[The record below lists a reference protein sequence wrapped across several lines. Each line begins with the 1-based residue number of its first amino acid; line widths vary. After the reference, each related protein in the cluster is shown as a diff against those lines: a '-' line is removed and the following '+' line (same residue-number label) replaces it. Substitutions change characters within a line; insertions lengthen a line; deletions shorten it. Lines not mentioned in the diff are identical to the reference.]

1 MKAHIVNIGD
11 ELLIGQT
18 VNTNASWMGQLLNA
32 NGIQITQSIAIPDT
46 KNEIITAID
55 NAAKLA
61 DIVLITGG
69 LGPTKDDITK
79 HTLCEYFGSTLVR
92 NEEVYERIVAYFTDR
107 GRVML
112 QVNEDQA
119 LLPDKC
125 TALINTKGTAS
136 GMWFEKDGAIFV
148 SMPGVPYE
156 MQYLMEHEVMPRL
169 NKINNFNIY
178 HETIK
183 TIGVGESFLAEKI
196 NDWENR
202 LLAEG
207 LKLAY
212 LPSPGIVKLRISSI
226 GRSDVENRKLV
237 ETYVS
242 ELKELV
248 PEYIYGKN
256 NEELAEIVGELLVDE
271 NKTVGF
277 CESCTGGYLSHL
289 LTEISGSSRYYNG
302 SVVCY
307 TNHLKNKLLNVSK
320 ETIASNGAVSEA
332 VVNEMVKG
340 GLEVLEVDYAVA
352 ISGVAGPN
360 GGTDKKPVGM
370 VCVGVGNRTEIKT
383 FTFQFGNDRGR
394 NIKMSAI
401 YALNELRKFII
412 KNK

>member
-18 VNTNASWMGQLLNA
+18 VNTNASWMGQILDA
-32 NGIQITQSIAIPDT
+32 NGIHITQSISISDSKQDILSAIH
-46 KNEIITAID
+46 
-55 NAAKLA
+55 NAGKLA

-92 NEEVYERIVAYFTDR
+92 NEEVYQSIKSYFTAR
-107 GRVML
+107 GRGML

-119 LLPDKC
+119 LLPDNC
-125 TALINTKGTAS
+125 TVLINIMGTAS
-136 GMWFEKDGAIFV
+136 GMWFEKDGVVFI

-156 MQYLMEHEVMPRL
+156 MHYLMEHEVIPRL
-169 NKINNFNIY
+169 NKINNYNIH

-196 NDWENR
+196 EAWESR
-202 LLAEG
+202 LLADG

-212 LPSPGIVKLRISSI
+212 LPSPGIVKLRVSSF
-226 GRSDVENRKLV
+226 GKTDAENKRV
-237 ETYVS
+237 VDAYVS
-242 ELKELV
+242 ELYELV
-248 PEYIYGKN
+248 PQYIYGKN
-256 NEELAEIVGELLVDE
+256 KEELAEIVGELLLDK

-320 ETIASNGAVSEA
+320 ETIASKGAVSEE
-332 VVNEMVKG
+332 VVREMVLG
-340 GLEVLEVDYAVA
+340 GLDTLEVDYAIA

-360 GGTDKKPVGM
+360 GGTALKPVGM
-370 VCVGVGNRTEIKT
+370 VCVGVGDRNEIKT

-394 NIKMSAI
+394 NITMSAI

-412 KNK
+412 SKN